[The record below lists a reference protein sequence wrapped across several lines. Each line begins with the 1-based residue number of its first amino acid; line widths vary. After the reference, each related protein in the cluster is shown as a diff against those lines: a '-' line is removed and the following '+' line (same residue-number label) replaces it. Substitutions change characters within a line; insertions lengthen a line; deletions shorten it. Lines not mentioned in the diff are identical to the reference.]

1 MDQLVKCNRESNSHL
16 NNNLSD
22 KLAGIADIGIR
33 IKRIGGFVGR

>member
-22 KLAGIADIGIR
+22 KLGGIAVIGVR
-33 IKRIGGFVGR
+33 IKRIGGFAGH